1 MSAVG
6 IPLGILAGIGGT
18 GLLLPVVSQK
28 FSAILHSSAPLTLSL
43 SLPALAAAAAICLA
57 TVLFSAALP
66 ARKALSKPI
75 MVWLR
80 QTEEIKED
88 AKALNA
94 APLLQ
99 RLYGL
104 EGMLAHKNFR
114 RNRKRYRSV
123 VLSLTLSI
131 VLFVAG
137 TTFSTTLKRL
147 ADQYTVDFDY
157 DLCLS
162 TQAIPED
169 GLHTLYPRLSAAAG
183 VTESSYQAVSTFSCP
198 VAGRDLSAAYRAA
211 TGTAQ
216 EETLPLT
223 LEVQFIEDSLYHAF
237 LAQLTPA
244 QAEQMTQQDS
254 MLVVAKGKFQSTGTI
269 DLFSASTLPLSLSTA
284 SGSRTIQAVFVDTYP
299 EDPLPTQT
307 AQSAPYVL
315 LAVAPYQQKAQFD
328 LLDAP
333 TSLGLTFR
341 SATPAQTVSELEAIL
356 QEAGF
361 AGQYTMY
368 NLYEAAA
375 QFQDATFVVDVFTY
389 VFVLLLFLIAAA
401 NVFNTIS
408 TNIKLRRRE
417 LAMLRSVGMAEGEF
431 HRMLRFECLFYGGRT
446 LLFGLP
452 LATLFAWLIQRG
464 LASSEQLEHFPFL
477 FPWASLLLSAV
488 GVFALV
494 FLTTWYA
501 ARQLKQEN
509 ILDALRDE
517 MT

>member
-1 MSAVG
+1 
-6 IPLGILAGIGGT
+6 
-18 GLLLPVVSQK
+18 
-28 FSAILHSSAPLTLSL
+28 
-43 SLPALAAAAAICLA
+43 
-57 TVLFSAALP
+57 
-66 ARKALSKPI
+66 

-269 DLFSASTLPLSLSTA
+269 DLFSASTPLPLH
-284 SGSRTIQAVFVDTYP
+284 
-299 EDPLPTQT
+299 
-307 AQSAPYVL
+307 
-315 LAVAPYQQKAQFD
+315 
-328 LLDAP
+328 
-333 TSLGLTFR
+333 
-341 SATPAQTVSELEAIL
+341 
-356 QEAGF
+356 
-361 AGQYTMY
+361 
-368 NLYEAAA
+368 
-375 QFQDATFVVDVFTY
+375 
-389 VFVLLLFLIAAA
+389 
-401 NVFNTIS
+401 
-408 TNIKLRRRE
+408 
-417 LAMLRSVGMAEGEF
+417 SVGQPDHPG
-431 HRMLRFECLFYGGRT
+431 CLCGHLSRGSPPDTDRAVCPLCAVGGGT
-446 LLFGLP
+446 
-452 LATLFAWLIQRG
+452 
-464 LASSEQLEHFPFL
+464 
-477 FPWASLLLSAV
+477 LSAKGAV
-488 GVFALV
+488 
-494 FLTTWYA
+494 
-501 ARQLKQEN
+501 
-509 ILDALRDE
+509 
-517 MT
+517 